1 MKATLILRLFFAC
14 LGIVALLMRVQA
26 APPDLTVAG
35 AIAALKANTS
45 ASPVYS
51 LTYNLGPTGLRGWI
65 WIDRNNMGSSGLQT
79 AQSRQILV
87 TVASVPGSAVLAV
100 DDVILGAMAADS
112 GEVPLFTSD
121 ARKTLGAAIGEAE
134 KTGAGTLRVKR
145 WRAGTT
151 TDENISMTIMGDY
164 SATAPYSCPKS
175 ALILANAR
183 NKLVG
188 QLKANSNFLTND
200 WKGAV
205 SGLALLAGVAP
216 GDLDYST
223 VQTRLQTYARAIS
236 TAGPVHTGLSI
247 WNWGYLGVF
256 LAEYYLATGDA
267 NVLPGISQYSLKLAQ
282 SQSMYGTFGHGPALP
297 RPDGTGRMSVAG
309 YGPVNSAGLP
319 ANLAMVM
326 GRKALVAGA
335 QPIDPQIDAAI
346 QRASDFFS
354 WYVNKGSIPYGEH
367 HPGATGHGS
376 NGKDQTAAIFFSQQ
390 DNRLAETEYFTR
402 MCVAG
407 FAGREYGHTGQGFSY
422 LWEGMATHVG
432 GQLAV
437 AEYLK
442 PVRWHLDLSR
452 RTDGSFAYD
461 GGEQY
466 DAGKT
471 SDGTYLG
478 ASGYYD
484 LNPTA
489 CYLLTYSLPLQRL
502 HITGKNANPAHEL
515 DSTKVANAIAAATY
529 KFDRAGRTTTQLIG
543 DLSEFDPV
551 VRNFAAIELSIRTLT
566 PTELA
571 TLRTMLGGSNA
582 NGRMGACQAL
592 GLLKD
597 ATAMTLITQ
606 RLDKTIETD
615 PWVRATAATALRD
628 YGTNA
633 NSQVN
638 TMLARFADNA
648 ADPDTIVWSDPLQ
661 ASNGKL
667 AWALF
672 DSEPGTSYFDFGATA
687 ITAAK
692 NLLYPAVSTG
702 FKHPD
707 SAARQAPAYFAF
719 SRMPIG
725 DVQAMPNDFINLIR
739 SETQVDRM
747 WSSSGRQQG
756 IRLLSKYKFF
766 ETMPLGLSWLDVPTG
781 FEHGSSGY
789 VDQALSEI
797 ATYGDAAR
805 WTLPTLR
812 SYLHTWDPSSS
823 THTALVKA
831 IATIEAAAT
840 SPASPAV
847 TYLKAAANGQVVTT
861 SAGSAKAITLA
872 GSSCRQP
879 SVSFAVLTQPSNGSL
894 TGTAPNLTYTPNP
907 GYTGPDHF
915 TFGTADTLTTSEP
928 ATVGVVVGTAGT
940 GLKGEYFDNAN
951 FSNPKL
957 TRTDAQ
963 VNFDWGT
970 GSPNAALGADTFS
983 VKWSGLLLVP
993 ETCAYTFTTLS
1004 NDGVRL
1010 YINGVCLI
1018 DNFVDQNSK
1027 WTDSATIQLTKD
1039 QMVEIQME
1047 YYENTAAAA
1056 AKLKWTGPSV
1066 AGQAGAIIPQA
1077 YLFDGSGITD
1087 RTPYAHAQT
1096 VSTLLNTAKAITLT
1110 GSGGTLTYA
1119 VLAQPAN
1126 GTLTG
1131 TPPFLTYTPAA
1142 NFSGTDGFTFLVNNG
1157 AGNSS
1162 PATVSIAVAVALPV
1176 TTTWASAVS
1185 ANMSAGASWVGGSAP
1200 PTAGMP
1206 YCNLNFAPTGTY
1218 TATHDLNNGFKLNQL
1233 NFSGVVT
1240 IAGTNTLSF
1249 AANGGALPQLNQNS
1263 TNAVTVSPPLELAAT
1278 TTLGGSY
1285 GGNVTLGSLISG
1297 SGGLVK
1303 TSSGTLQINNFNNT
1317 YNGGTILNNGT
1328 VTFPGGN
1335 GSTTPHFGTGP
1346 ITINA
1351 NATLFVNRTS
1361 LSNAMT
1367 LNGCTISG
1375 GNSFAS
1381 VFSGPVTLTGIITV
1395 DMRSTGGF
1403 QISGNVSGAGG
1414 ITTVGTSQWT
1424 MNGTNSYTGPT
1435 TIQAG
1440 TLRYQAAAAVAPGA
1454 IIIAAGGKANLNYTG
1469 NRVIASL
1476 SLGGTTVPPGSYGGS
1491 ASSATF
1497 KKDDYF
1503 TSTGTGTVTI
1513 LPGTTTALALTSGS
1527 TPANPGVPLTFT
1539 ATVTGSSPTG
1549 SVAFYDGATLLGNG
1563 TLNGS
1568 FQASFTTG
1576 SLGIGAHSITARY
1589 AGNTTNATSTSAA
1602 LPVEIF
1608 SLLPPAPTN
1617 LVAAAGSNHVGLTWT
1632 VSTGATS

>member
-1 MKATLILRLFFAC
+1 
-14 LGIVALLMRVQA
+14 
-26 APPDLTVAG
+26 
-35 AIAALKANTS
+35 
-45 ASPVYS
+45 
-51 LTYNLGPTGLRGWI
+51 
-65 WIDRNNMGSSGLQT
+65 
-79 AQSRQILV
+79 
-87 TVASVPGSAVLAV
+87 
-100 DDVILGAMAADS
+100 
-112 GEVPLFTSD
+112 
-121 ARKTLGAAIGEAE
+121 
-134 KTGAGTLRVKR
+134 
-145 WRAGTT
+145 
-151 TDENISMTIMGDY
+151 
-164 SATAPYSCPKS
+164 
-175 ALILANAR
+175 
-183 NKLVG
+183 
-188 QLKANSNFLTND
+188 
-200 WKGAV
+200 
-205 SGLALLAGVAP
+205 
-216 GDLDYST
+216 
-223 VQTRLQTYARAIS
+223 
-236 TAGPVHTGLSI
+236 
-247 WNWGYLGVF
+247 
-256 LAEYYLATGDA
+256 
-267 NVLPGISQYSLKLAQ
+267 
-282 SQSMYGTFGHGPALP
+282 
-297 RPDGTGRMSVAG
+297 
-309 YGPVNSAGLP
+309 
-319 ANLAMVM
+319 
-326 GRKALVAGA
+326 
-335 QPIDPQIDAAI
+335 
-346 QRASDFFS
+346 
-354 WYVNKGSIPYGEH
+354 
-367 HPGATGHGS
+367 
-376 NGKDQTAAIFFSQQ
+376 
-390 DNRLAETEYFTR
+390 
-402 MCVAG
+402 
-407 FAGREYGHTGQGFSY
+407 
-422 LWEGMATHVG
+422 
-432 GQLAV
+432 
-437 AEYLK
+437 
-442 PVRWHLDLSR
+442 
-452 RTDGSFAYD
+452 
-461 GGEQY
+461 
-466 DAGKT
+466 
-471 SDGTYLG
+471 
-478 ASGYYD
+478 
-484 LNPTA
+484 
-489 CYLLTYSLPLQRL
+489 
-502 HITGKNANPAHEL
+502 
-515 DSTKVANAIAAATY
+515 
-529 KFDRAGRTTTQLIG
+529 
-543 DLSEFDPV
+543 
-551 VRNFAAIELSIRTLT
+551 
-566 PTELA
+566 
-571 TLRTMLGGSNA
+571 
-582 NGRMGACQAL
+582 
-592 GLLKD
+592 
-597 ATAMTLITQ
+597 
-606 RLDKTIETD
+606 
-615 PWVRATAATALRD
+615 
-628 YGTNA
+628 
-633 NSQVN
+633 
-638 TMLARFADNA
+638 
-648 ADPDTIVWSDPLQ
+648 
-661 ASNGKL
+661 
-667 AWALF
+667 
-672 DSEPGTSYFDFGATA
+672 
-687 ITAAK
+687 
-692 NLLYPAVSTG
+692 
-702 FKHPD
+702 
-707 SAARQAPAYFAF
+707 
-719 SRMPIG
+719 
-725 DVQAMPNDFINLIR
+725 
-739 SETQVDRM
+739 
-747 WSSSGRQQG
+747 
-756 IRLLSKYKFF
+756 
-766 ETMPLGLSWLDVPTG
+766 
-781 FEHGSSGY
+781 
-789 VDQALSEI
+789 
-797 ATYGDAAR
+797 
-805 WTLPTLR
+805 
-812 SYLHTWDPSSS
+812 
-823 THTALVKA
+823 
-831 IATIEAAAT
+831 
-840 SPASPAV
+840 
-847 TYLKAAANGQVVTT
+847 
-861 SAGSAKAITLA
+861 
-872 GSSCRQP
+872 
-879 SVSFAVLTQPSNGSL
+879 
-894 TGTAPNLTYTPNP
+894 
-907 GYTGPDHF
+907 
-915 TFGTADTLTTSEP
+915 
-928 ATVGVVVGTAGT
+928 
-940 GLKGEYFDNAN
+940 
-951 FSNPKL
+951 
-957 TRTDAQ
+957 

-970 GSPNAALGADTFS
+970 GSPNASLGADTFS

-1018 DNFVDQNSK
+1018 DNFVDQNPK
-1027 WTDSATIQLTKD
+1027 WTDSAPIQLTKD

-1218 TATHDLNNGFKLNQL
+1218 TATHDMNNGFKLNQL

>member
-1 MKATLILRLFFAC
+1 M
-14 LGIVALLMRVQA
+14 
-26 APPDLTVAG
+26 
-35 AIAALKANTS
+35 
-45 ASPVYS
+45 
-51 LTYNLGPTGLRGWI
+51 
-65 WIDRNNMGSSGLQT
+65 
-79 AQSRQILV
+79 
-87 TVASVPGSAVLAV
+87 
-100 DDVILGAMAADS
+100 
-112 GEVPLFTSD
+112 
-121 ARKTLGAAIGEAE
+121 
-134 KTGAGTLRVKR
+134 
-145 WRAGTT
+145 
-151 TDENISMTIMGDY
+151 
-164 SATAPYSCPKS
+164 
-175 ALILANAR
+175 
-183 NKLVG
+183 
-188 QLKANSNFLTND
+188 
-200 WKGAV
+200 
-205 SGLALLAGVAP
+205 
-216 GDLDYST
+216 
-223 VQTRLQTYARAIS
+223 
-236 TAGPVHTGLSI
+236 
-247 WNWGYLGVF
+247 
-256 LAEYYLATGDA
+256 
-267 NVLPGISQYSLKLAQ
+267 
-282 SQSMYGTFGHGPALP
+282 
-297 RPDGTGRMSVAG
+297 
-309 YGPVNSAGLP
+309 
-319 ANLAMVM
+319 
-326 GRKALVAGA
+326 
-335 QPIDPQIDAAI
+335 
-346 QRASDFFS
+346 
-354 WYVNKGSIPYGEH
+354 
-367 HPGATGHGS
+367 
-376 NGKDQTAAIFFSQQ
+376 
-390 DNRLAETEYFTR
+390 
-402 MCVAG
+402 
-407 FAGREYGHTGQGFSY
+407 
-422 LWEGMATHVG
+422 
-432 GQLAV
+432 
-437 AEYLK
+437 
-442 PVRWHLDLSR
+442 
-452 RTDGSFAYD
+452 
-461 GGEQY
+461 
-466 DAGKT
+466 
-471 SDGTYLG
+471 
-478 ASGYYD
+478 
-484 LNPTA
+484 
-489 CYLLTYSLPLQRL
+489 
-502 HITGKNANPAHEL
+502 
-515 DSTKVANAIAAATY
+515 
-529 KFDRAGRTTTQLIG
+529 
-543 DLSEFDPV
+543 
-551 VRNFAAIELSIRTLT
+551 
-566 PTELA
+566 
-571 TLRTMLGGSNA
+571 
-582 NGRMGACQAL
+582 
-592 GLLKD
+592 
-597 ATAMTLITQ
+597 
-606 RLDKTIETD
+606 
-615 PWVRATAATALRD
+615 
-628 YGTNA
+628 
-633 NSQVN
+633 
-638 TMLARFADNA
+638 
-648 ADPDTIVWSDPLQ
+648 
-661 ASNGKL
+661 
-667 AWALF
+667 
-672 DSEPGTSYFDFGATA
+672 
-687 ITAAK
+687 
-692 NLLYPAVSTG
+692 
-702 FKHPD
+702 
-707 SAARQAPAYFAF
+707 
-719 SRMPIG
+719 
-725 DVQAMPNDFINLIR
+725 
-739 SETQVDRM
+739 
-747 WSSSGRQQG
+747 
-756 IRLLSKYKFF
+756 
-766 ETMPLGLSWLDVPTG
+766 
-781 FEHGSSGY
+781 
-789 VDQALSEI
+789 
-797 ATYGDAAR
+797 
-805 WTLPTLR
+805 
-812 SYLHTWDPSSS
+812 
-823 THTALVKA
+823 
-831 IATIEAAAT
+831 
-840 SPASPAV
+840 
-847 TYLKAAANGQVVTT
+847 
-861 SAGSAKAITLA
+861 
-872 GSSCRQP
+872 
-879 SVSFAVLTQPSNGSL
+879 
-894 TGTAPNLTYTPNP
+894 
-907 GYTGPDHF
+907 
-915 TFGTADTLTTSEP
+915 
-928 ATVGVVVGTAGT
+928 
-940 GLKGEYFDNAN
+940 
-951 FSNPKL
+951 
-957 TRTDAQ
+957 
-963 VNFDWGT
+963 NFDWGT
-970 GSPNAALGADTFS
+970 GSPNASLGADTFS

-1018 DNFVDQNSK
+1018 DNFVDQNPK
-1027 WTDSATIQLTKD
+1027 WTDSAPIQLTKD

-1218 TATHDLNNGFKLNQL
+1218 TATHDMNNGFKLNQL